1 MTLEQIGKIL
11 LHMQQ
16 HDQKRDELL
25 LKLDKRMDNLE
36 VNFAEMKADFEE
48 IKAEFAEMK
57 ADFEV
62 IKADFA
68 GIKVEFAEIKEKFSE
83 LSEETR
89 RISGCVAVIE
99 QVHGDKIQAI
109 YEGFKG
115 NLSKFDSVEK
125 RFLSNEERLDNHTFR
140 IINLESQV
148 ANQ

>member
-11 LHMQQ
+11 LDMQQ

-36 VNFAEMKADFEE
+36 ENFAEM
-48 IKAEFAEMK
+48 KAEFAEMK
-57 ADFEV
+57 ADFE
-62 IKADFA
+62 
-68 GIKVEFAEIKEKFSE
+68 GIKVDFAEIKTDFVGIKEKFSE